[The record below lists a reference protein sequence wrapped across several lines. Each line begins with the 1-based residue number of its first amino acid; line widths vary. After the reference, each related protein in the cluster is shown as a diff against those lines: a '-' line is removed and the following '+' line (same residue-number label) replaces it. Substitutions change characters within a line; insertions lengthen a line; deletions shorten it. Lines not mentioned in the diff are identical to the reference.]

1 MLDTLVKICDNFFIV
16 GDFNSG
22 MSESAM
28 ENFSGT
34 YSPNNLIKAPTCF
47 KNPNKPSC
55 IDSILTNFP

>member
-1 MLDTLVKICDNFFIV
+1 MRHFLIV

-28 ENFSGT
+28 ENFSGA